1 MPRFDGADIEVMDRV
16 WTIAGALHNCSP
28 AAINS

>member
-16 WTIAGALHNCSP
+16 WTISRGFAQLLAGSY
-28 AAINS
+28 